1 MKVMKRDGCLV
12 NFEISRIVKA
22 VDKAFIAVEGV
33 SRKEASLRLGEEVA
47 RATAGMEQVSVEEI
61 QDIVVEQLES
71 TGYAEARR
79 PTNITGKPVIWS
91 GCGGESSTRSAG
103 M

>member
-33 SRKEASLRLGEEVA
+33 SRKEASRL
-47 RATAGMEQVSVEEI
+47 
-61 QDIVVEQLES
+61 
-71 TGYAEARR
+71 ARR
-79 PTNITGKPVIWS
+79 LPRHRGD
-91 GCGGESSTRSAG
+91 GAGECGGNSRYRC
-103 M
+103 

>member
-33 SRKEASLRLGEEVA
+33 SRKEASLQLGEEVA
-47 RATAGMEQVSVEEI
+47 RATAG
-61 QDIVVEQLES
+61 
-71 TGYAEARR
+71 
-79 PTNITGKPVIWS
+79 WS
-91 GCGGESSTRSAG
+91 R
-103 M
+103 